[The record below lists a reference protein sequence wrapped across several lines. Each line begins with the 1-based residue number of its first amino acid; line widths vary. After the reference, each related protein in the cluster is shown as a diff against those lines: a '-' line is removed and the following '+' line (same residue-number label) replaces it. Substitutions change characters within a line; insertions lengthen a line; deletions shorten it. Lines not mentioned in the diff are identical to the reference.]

1 MIEVNLIAF
10 DDENKIMS
18 SYVIEGIQEQD
29 VAMKFSRMENG
40 VYEFLGDRTH
50 LKDLYEIMLKRSPV
64 SEKYDVRLKIN
75 VVSKALAEYNDNFM
89 ESVLEWKNKLKFVPR
104 DVMTEYKFMS
114 ECQTIANIISFF
126 EENKEYRF
134 GFLFTK
140 PYEQ

>member
-29 VAMKFSRMENG
+29 VADKFPKMKNG
-40 VYEFLGDRTH
+40 VYQFLGDRIF
-50 LKDLYEIMLKRSPV
+50 LLDLYTLMMKRCPA
-64 SEKYDVRLKIN
+64 SEKYDARLKIN
-75 VVSKALAEYNDNFM
+75 IVSRALSEYSDNFM

-104 DVMTEYKFMS
+104 DVMSEYKFMS
-114 ECQTIANIISFF
+114 ECQTIANLISFF
-126 EENKEYRF
+126 EKNKEYRF

-140 PYEQ
+140 PYE

>member
-29 VAMKFSRMENG
+29 VADKFPKMENG
-40 VYEFLGDRTH
+40 VYQFLGDRIF
-50 LKDLYEIMLKRSPV
+50 LLDLYTLMMKRCPA
-64 SEKYDVRLKIN
+64 SEKYDARLKIN
-75 VVSKALAEYNDNFM
+75 IVSRALSEYSDNFM

-104 DVMTEYKFMS
+104 DVMSEYKFMS
-114 ECQTIANIISFF
+114 ECQTIANLISFF
-126 EENKEYRF
+126 EKNKEYRF

-140 PYEQ
+140 PYE

>member
-10 DDENKIMS
+10 DDENKVMS

-29 VAMKFSRMENG
+29 VAAKFSKMKNG
-40 VYEFLGDRTH
+40 VYQFLGDRTF
-50 LKDLYEIMLKRSPV
+50 LLDLYTLMMKRCPA

-75 VVSKALAEYNDNFM
+75 IISKALAEYSDNFM

-140 PYEQ
+140 PYE